1 MSKAGIEIE
10 KNGKFAVVI
19 PFYND
24 FGTIDRTLESVANQK
39 KKPREVLLVND
50 GSDFAQIQK
59 IAKKYNVI
67 LIHSRLNQGSAKTRN
82 LGLQNASAPLIAL
95 LDADDIWFPEHL
107 LVHEELWSQADT
119 DVCCISTTLQLSNT
133 YDNRIGN
140 LRKNEK
146 ELYQSRIVDWFE
158 LAVKN
163 PCWNSATSF
172 KRDKLEFLGGW
183 GSPVPSY
190 AEDYYLLGKVSEAKL
205 RILINK
211 RVTGVYMIREN
222 SKSSK
227 KAQVLESR
235 LLISERIVST
245 SVSDIH
251 CREIV
256 RLFVSSLIY
265 LSALT
270 EISKAEV
277 NPNSL
282 LSLKVKSTF
291 RFVSKLHNVCV
302 NRITWVFLRPILRF
316 LSKLKLLH
324 FLLRDRATE

>member
-1 MSKAGIEIE
+1 MNKAGIEID
-10 KNGKFAVVI
+10 KNGKFTVVI

-24 FGTIDRTLESVANQK
+24 FGTIDRTLESVAIQK

-50 GSDFAQIQK
+50 GSDFAQIHK

-67 LIHSRLNQGSAKTRN
+67 LIHSSLNQGSAKTRN

-95 LDADDIWFPEHL
+95 LDADDIWYPEHL
-107 LVHEELWSQADT
+107 LVHEQLWSEADN

-133 YDNRIGN
+133 YDNRICN
-140 LRKNEK
+140 SITNEK
-146 ELYQSRIVDWFE
+146 DLYQSRIVDWFE

-183 GSPVPSY
+183 EKKSPSY
-190 AEDYYLLGKVSEAKL
+190 AEDYDLLGKVSEAKL

-211 RVTGVYMIREN
+211 RVTGKYMIREN

-227 KAQVLESR
+227 KAQVLESK
-235 LLISERIVST
+235 LLTSERIISA
-245 SVSDIH
+245 SVGNIH
-251 CREIV
+251 YREIV
-256 RLFVSSLIY
+256 RVFVFLLIY

-270 EISKAEV
+270 EISKAEA

-282 LSLKVKSTF
+282 ISLKVKSTF

-302 NRITWVFLRPILRF
+302 NRITWVFLSPILRF
-316 LSKLKLLH
+316 LSKLKPLR
-324 FLLRDRATE
+324 FLLRD